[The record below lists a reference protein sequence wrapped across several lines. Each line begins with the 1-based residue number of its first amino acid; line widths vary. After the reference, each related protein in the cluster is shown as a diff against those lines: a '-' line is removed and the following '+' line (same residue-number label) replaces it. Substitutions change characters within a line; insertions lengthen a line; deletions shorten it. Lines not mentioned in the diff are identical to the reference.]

1 MKKNKLKEGA
11 LNTGIQSYQTS
22 SVAPKTSSSSGGKKP
37 TLNVKKNDLTKVMP
51 QLKGDDVN
59 VNVVEEEDVN
69 EVNFL
74 KKAALATSAI
84 SGHAQQKTD
93 KSVEFKQNEIINKG
107 FKSFDDVNT
116 WLRQNFDSSTKWDI
130 TSISIRDNNN
140 LLNISIDR
148 KKSNTGYN
156 KIVLAVNKEGN
167 PTESRNNVLSKN
179 PNSKEINSGET
190 NFKGISYDWFLIGL
204 KTDDVNYSSGI
215 PKSVSTDNTKPK
227 INQPIQQKI
236 GGGTGGKLIDDKAY
250 KAIYDFETTKGRIDV
265 KTLEPVGFSKSY
277 DVHQRDGIIK
287 DHISK
292 TIGLDVWF
300 KIPPKFRMQIFSYM
314 FNSDADAKDKYRWLA
329 GLAQALDSKQFP
341 DRGAIMNNEDERN
354 KAIEYIKGLSEGDF
368 ESHYENYLKVL
379 KSQYGSLST
388 QNGKAYDDAAKEKS
402 WFVRPS
408 ALDASYSQ
416 NGLKEVSLKKQ
427 KNMTETQDLSSKPK
441 KYQYISD
448 IVDEN
453 GELSK
458 PFTING
464 KNYQMVRALNPKNE
478 KVLGV
483 YSLDEIDEDGNNVI
497 HDVDE
502 FEKTIDD
509 NQMQTETGVQEPERP
524 EANTLNPEGPVAET
538 SDEAKPEHPSFAG
551 HKHFIVNKKTGKARK
566 FKDISELAKAQ
577 MTPDEQYM
585 GIKDF
590 KKYVDETLFG
600 AGRKQ
605 NLDEVQPTGQESD
618 EEVNVKAK
626 RLMDMIKKKI
636 PQGIVDTIVTP
647 VAQREV
653 IAAFAE
659 MIGVPRNGL
668 SKLIAGLKDLAL
680 AKQTPTAQP
689 TTTPTTQ
696 ATGAVQESRKIIQ
709 TIKVKDL
716 NNVNN
721 VNI

>member
-37 TLNVKKNDLTKVMP
+37 TLNIKKNDLTKVMP

-74 KKAALATSAI
+74 KKAALAGALATSAI
-84 SGHAQQKTD
+84 SGNAQQKTD
-93 KSVEFKQNEIINKG
+93 KFVEFKQSESINKD
-107 FKSFDDVNT
+107 FKSFDDVNS
-116 WLRQNFDSSTKWDI
+116 WLKQIFDGNTKWDI
-130 TSISIRDNNN
+130 SSISIKSKDN
-140 LLNISIDR
+140 LFNISIDR
-148 KKSNTGYN
+148 KKSNTGYD
-156 KIVLAVNKEGN
+156 KLVLAVNKEGN
-167 PTESRNNVLSKN
+167 PTESRNNILSKN
-179 PNSKEINSGET
+179 PNSKEINSGEI

-204 KTDDVNYSSGI
+204 KTNDANYSSGVS
-215 PKSVSTDNTKPK
+215 KGVSTDDTKPK
-227 INQPIQQKI
+227 ELPSSKELK
-236 GGGTGGKLIDDKAY
+236 GGGSGGKLIDDKAY
-250 KAIYDFETTKGRIDV
+250 KAIYNFETTKGKIDL
-265 KTLEPVGFSKSY
+265 KTLQPVGFGKDY
-277 DVHQRDGIIK
+277 DVHQKDGVIK
-287 DHISK
+287 DHIQK
-292 TIGLDVWF
+292 TIGLDTWS
-300 KIPPKFRMQIFSYM
+300 KIPAKFRMQIFSYM
-314 FNSDADAKDKYRWLA
+314 FNSDSKPNDLYRWLA

-341 DRGAIMNNEDERN
+341 DRGAIMNNPDERA
-354 KAIEYIKGLSEGDF
+354 KAIEYIKGLSGGDF
-368 ESHYENYLKVL
+368 ESHYDDYLNVL

-402 WFVRPS
+402 WFVRPFE
-408 ALDASYSQ
+408 LDKMYSDSKI
-416 NGLKEVSLKKQ
+416 NESLHKDT
-427 KNMTETQDLSSKPK
+427 NK
-441 KYQYISD
+441 KYQYVSD

-483 YSLDEIDEDGNNVI
+483 YSLDEVDEEGNNVI

-509 NQMQTETGVQEPERP
+509 NQMQTETGVQEPEGP

-538 SDEAKPEHPSFAG
+538 ADDSQTEHPSFAG

-566 FKDISELAKAQ
+566 FKDISELAKAN

-618 EEVNVKAK
+618 EEMNVKAK

-636 PQGIVDTIVTP
+636 PQGIIDTIVTP

-680 AKQTPTAQP
+680 AKKTSTAQP
-689 TTTPTTQ
+689 TAAPTTQ
-696 ATGAVQESRKIIQ
+696 ATGAVQENRKIIQ

-716 NNVNN
+716 NNVN
-721 VNI
+721 I

>member
-11 LNTGIQSYQTS
+11 LDTGIQSYQTS

-37 TLNVKKNDLTKVMP
+37 TLNIKKNDLTKVMP

-59 VNVVEEEDVN
+59 VNVVEEEEDVN

-74 KKAALATSAI
+74 KKAALAGALATSAI
-84 SGHAQQKTD
+84 SGNAQQKTD
-93 KSVEFKQNEIINKG
+93 KFVEFKQSESINKD
-107 FKSFDDVNT
+107 FKSFDDVNS
-116 WLRQNFDSSTKWDI
+116 WLKQIFDGNTKWDI
-130 TSISIRDNNN
+130 SSISIKSKDN
-140 LLNISIDR
+140 LFKISIDR
-148 KKSNTGYN
+148 KKSNTGYD
-156 KIVLAVNKEGN
+156 KLVLAVNKEGN

-179 PNSKEINSGET
+179 PNSKEINSGEI

-204 KTDDVNYSSGI
+204 KTNDANYSSG
-215 PKSVSTDNTKPK
+215 VSKMYSDSK
-227 INQPIQQKI
+227 INES
-236 GGGTGGKLIDDKAY
+236 L
-250 KAIYDFETTKGRIDV
+250 
-265 KTLEPVGFSKSY
+265 
-277 DVHQRDGIIK
+277 HK
-287 DHISK
+287 D
-292 TIGLDVWF
+292 T
-300 KIPPKFRMQIFSYM
+300 
-314 FNSDADAKDKYRWLA
+314 N
-329 GLAQALDSKQFP
+329 
-341 DRGAIMNNEDERN
+341 
-354 KAIEYIKGLSEGDF
+354 
-368 ESHYENYLKVL
+368 
-379 KSQYGSLST
+379 
-388 QNGKAYDDAAKEKS
+388 
-402 WFVRPS
+402 
-408 ALDASYSQ
+408 
-416 NGLKEVSLKKQ
+416 
-427 KNMTETQDLSSKPK
+427 K
-441 KYQYISD
+441 KYQYVSD

-483 YSLDEIDEDGNNVI
+483 YSLDEVDEEGNNVI

-509 NQMQTETGVQEPERP
+509 NQMQTETGVQEPEGP

-538 SDEAKPEHPSFAG
+538 SDEAKLEHPSFAG

-566 FKDISELAKAQ
+566 FKDISELAKAN

-618 EEVNVKAK
+618 EEMNVKAK

-636 PQGIVDTIVTP
+636 PQGIIDTIVTP

-680 AKQTPTAQP
+680 AKKTPTAQP
-689 TTTPTTQ
+689 TAQPTAAPTTQ
-696 ATGAVQESRKIIQ
+696 ATGAVQENRKIIQ

-716 NNVNN
+716 NNVN
-721 VNI
+721 I

>member
-11 LNTGIQSYQTS
+11 LDTGIQSYQTS

-37 TLNVKKNDLTKVMP
+37 TLNIKKNDLTKVMP

-59 VNVVEEEDVN
+59 VNVVEE
-69 EVNFL
+69 
-74 KKAALATSAI
+74 
-84 SGHAQQKTD
+84 
-93 KSVEFKQNEIINKG
+93 
-107 FKSFDDVNT
+107 
-116 WLRQNFDSSTKWDI
+116 
-130 TSISIRDNNN
+130 
-140 LLNISIDR
+140 
-148 KKSNTGYN
+148 
-156 KIVLAVNKEGN
+156 
-167 PTESRNNVLSKN
+167 
-179 PNSKEINSGET
+179 
-190 NFKGISYDWFLIGL
+190 
-204 KTDDVNYSSGI
+204 
-215 PKSVSTDNTKPK
+215 VS
-227 INQPIQQKI
+227 
-236 GGGTGGKLIDDKAY
+236 
-250 KAIYDFETTKGRIDV
+250 E
-265 KTLEPVGFSKSY
+265 
-277 DVHQRDGIIK
+277 
-287 DHISK
+287 
-292 TIGLDVWF
+292 
-300 KIPPKFRMQIFSYM
+300 
-314 FNSDADAKDKYRWLA
+314 
-329 GLAQALDSKQFP
+329 
-341 DRGAIMNNEDERN
+341 
-354 KAIEYIKGLSEGDF
+354 
-368 ESHYENYLKVL
+368 
-379 KSQYGSLST
+379 
-388 QNGKAYDDAAKEKS
+388 
-402 WFVRPS
+402 
-408 ALDASYSQ
+408 
-416 NGLKEVSLKKQ
+416 
-427 KNMTETQDLSSKPK
+427 KPK
-441 KYQYISD
+441 KYQYVSD

-483 YSLDEIDEDGNNVI
+483 YSLDEVDEEGNNVI

-509 NQMQTETGVQEPERP
+509 NQMQTETGVQEPEGP

-538 SDEAKPEHPSFAG
+538 SDEAKLEHPSFAG

-566 FKDISELAKAQ
+566 FKDISELAKAN

-618 EEVNVKAK
+618 EEMNVKAK

-636 PQGIVDTIVTP
+636 PQGIIDTIVTP

-680 AKQTPTAQP
+680 AKKTSTAQP
-689 TTTPTTQ
+689 TAAPTTQ
-696 ATGAVQESRKIIQ
+696 ATGAVQENRKIIQ

-716 NNVNN
+716 NNVN
-721 VNI
+721 I

>member
-37 TLNVKKNDLTKVMP
+37 TLNIKKNDLTKVMP

-74 KKAALATSAI
+74 KKAALAGALATSAI
-84 SGHAQQKTD
+84 SGNAQQKTD
-93 KSVEFKQNEIINKG
+93 KFVEFKQSESINKD
-107 FKSFDDVNT
+107 FKSFDDVNS
-116 WLRQNFDSSTKWDI
+116 WLKQIFDGNTKWDI
-130 TSISIRDNNN
+130 SSISIKSKDN
-140 LLNISIDR
+140 LFKISIDR
-148 KKSNTGYN
+148 KKSNTGYD
-156 KIVLAVNKEGN
+156 KLILAVNKEGN
-167 PTESRNNVLSKN
+167 PTESRNNVLSKT
-179 PNSKEINSGET
+179 PNSKEINSGEI

-204 KTDDVNYSSGI
+204 KTNDANYSSG
-215 PKSVSTDNTKPK
+215 VSTDDTKLKELPSSK
-227 INQPIQQKI
+227 ELK
-236 GGGTGGKLIDDKAY
+236 GGGSGGKLIDDKAY
-250 KAIYDFETTKGRIDV
+250 KAIYNFETTKGKIDL
-265 KTLEPVGFSKSY
+265 KTLQPVGFGKDY
-277 DVHQRDGIIK
+277 DVHQKDGVIK
-287 DHISK
+287 DHIQK
-292 TIGLDVWF
+292 TIGLDTWS
-300 KIPPKFRMQIFSYM
+300 KIPAKFRMQIFSYM
-314 FNSDADAKDKYRWLA
+314 FNSDSKPNDLYRWLA

-341 DRGAIMNNEDERN
+341 DRGAIMSNPDERA
-354 KAIEYIKGLSEGDF
+354 KAIEYIKGLSGGDF
-368 ESHYENYLKVL
+368 ESHYDDYLNVL

-402 WFVRPS
+402 WFVRPFE
-408 ALDASYSQ
+408 LDKMYSDSKI
-416 NGLKEVSLKKQ
+416 NESLHKDT
-427 KNMTETQDLSSKPK
+427 NK
-441 KYQYISD
+441 KYQYVSD

-483 YSLDEIDEDGNNVI
+483 YSLDEVDEEGNNVI

-509 NQMQTETGVQEPERP
+509 NQMQTETGVQEPEGP

-538 SDEAKPEHPSFAG
+538 SDEAKLEHPSFAG

-566 FKDISELAKAQ
+566 FKDISELAKAN

-618 EEVNVKAK
+618 EEMNVKAK

-636 PQGIVDTIVTP
+636 PQGIIDTIVTP

-689 TTTPTTQ
+689 TAQHTAAPTTQ
-696 ATGAVQESRKIIQ
+696 ATGAVQENRKIIQ

-716 NNVNN
+716 NNVN
-721 VNI
+721 I